1 MGPDFPP
8 SLTCSKTVIDG
19 ECAAAKKPNLGEA
32 RVFTA
37 SVPLLGY
44 RRADLLP
51 VVCASL
57 PPETHRP
64 LASLCLCVCVCVRAR
79 VLQGPQMSCLPL
91 FDPFHLFDFFVM

>member
-64 LASLCLCVCVCVRAR
+64 LASLCLWVCVYVCVCARAR
-79 VLQGPQMSCLPL
+79 VAGAPDELSASLRSL
-91 FDPFHLFDFFVM
+91 SSL

>member
-1 MGPDFPP
+1 MEWVGASRVRPP
-8 SLTCSKTVIDG
+8 PPPRLFGTKIGV
-19 ECAAAKKPNLGEA
+19 GEA

-64 LASLCLCVCVCVRAR
+64 LASLCLWVRLCVCVRAR
-79 VLQGPQMSCLPL
+79 TRCKGPR
-91 FDPFHLFDFFVM
+91 